1 MSCLTIDISPF
12 ILYIRAITEPT
23 TEKIVMILPID
34 TEYSMRGI
42 MKGGLSPLTLGLL
55 VEIKVHHSGISEKAM
70 LTAERGITI

>member
-1 MSCLTIDISPF
+1 MTD
-12 ILYIRAITEPT
+12 PT

-55 VEIKVHHSGISEKAM
+55 VENQDIHSGISENAM